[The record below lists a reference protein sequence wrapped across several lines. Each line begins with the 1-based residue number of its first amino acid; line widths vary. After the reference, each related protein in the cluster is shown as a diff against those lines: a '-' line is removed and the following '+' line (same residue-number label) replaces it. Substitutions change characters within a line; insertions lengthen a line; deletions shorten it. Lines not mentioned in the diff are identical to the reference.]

1 MPAEKKGLL
10 GGERKGLSFLKGRKV
25 KTKQLVIFTRELA
38 TLLSAGLP
46 LLKSLS
52 TLRDQLESG
61 LLKETVASVALDV
74 ERGDSFSEALS
85 KHPRV
90 FPKLFV
96 NMVRA
101 GEVGG
106 VLEGILKRLVDFLEK
121 QQRLYGKVKSALMY
135 PVFVLTMAV
144 LILILL
150 LVFVIPTF
158 TKMFADLGEA
168 LPLATRS
175 LIAISSAFRYR
186 WWVII
191 LVIAGFIFL
200 YRMLARGP
208 AVKARIDR
216 LKLHL
221 PLFGPL
227 IQKVVIARFS
237 RTMGTLLTSGVPIL
251 TALEIMRDATGNEVI
266 ASAIDKVHSSI
277 KEGESVARPLEE
289 SGVFPSMVVKM
300 VNVGEETGELD
311 SMLIK
316 VADTYEEEISE
327 TVSGLTSLLE
337 PVLIVVLGLIVG
349 FIVIAMF
356 LPLFTLSKLIK

>member
-1 MPAEKKGLL
+1 MPAGEKGLL
-10 GGERKGLSFLKGRKV
+10 GREWKGLSFLKGRV
-25 KTKQLVIFTRELA
+25 KAKQLVIFTRELA

-52 TLRDQLESG
+52 TLHDQLG
-61 LLKETVASVALDV
+61 PGPLKETVASVSLDV

-85 KHPRV
+85 KQPKV

-96 NMVRA
+96 NMVKA
-101 GEVGG
+101 GEAGG

-150 LVFVIPTF
+150 LTFVIPTF
-158 TKMFADLGEA
+158 TTMFSELGEA
-168 LPLATRS
+168 LPLPTRA

-186 WWVII
+186 WYAII
-191 LVIAGFIFL
+191 LVIVGLVLL
-200 YRMLARGP
+200 YRMLARNP
-208 AVKARIDR
+208 ATKARIDR
-216 LKLHL
+216 LKFQL

-227 IQKVVIARFS
+227 IQKIVIARFS
-237 RTMGTLLTSGVPIL
+237 RTMGTLLASGVPIL
-251 TALEIMRDATGNEVI
+251 TALEIVKDATGNEVI
-266 ASAIDKVHSSI
+266 ANAIGKVHSSV

-316 VADTYEEEISE
+316 VADTYEEEIDE
-327 TVSGLTSLLE
+327 TVSGLTSLME

-356 LPLFTLSKLIK
+356 LPLFTLAKLM